1 MAKLLILYSNKFN
14 KIRFVIHVNPIL
26 HSYQADYRWCPF
38 LLLIYYC
45 YKASHKCISFQLC
58 LFSITTHWCY
68 SYLRIC
74 ALPDFIVIESM
85 LACQAFSFIQLLYV
99 TIRIVI
105 SIVLNSKWFCTFYF
119 IYSMHPIHIDIHVIS
134 LNI

>member
-1 MAKLLILYSNKFN
+1 MDANEFN
-14 KIRFVIHVNPIL
+14 SIRFVIHVNPIL

-38 LLLIYYC
+38 LQLIYYC
-45 YKASHKCISFQLC
+45 YKASYKCISFQLC

-85 LACQAFSFIQLLYV
+85 LACQAFSFIQPLQCNDMYCYFNSFEFEKGLHILVLRYFLCSLHP
-99 TIRIVI
+99 IYIDINVI
-105 SIVLNSKWFCTFYF
+105 SV
-119 IYSMHPIHIDIHVIS
+119 
-134 LNI
+134 NI